1 MKYLHQEISQVL
13 TPPPFPIFSV
23 HAYDVSDK
31 LTDKLIHMLVVLQL
45 YTCFSRFKKNNR
57 TTLTAKKSCK
67 DSAETAA
74 CPLDWY
80 RQDHLQAAH

>member
-1 MKYLHQEISQVL
+1 MPV
-13 TPPPFPIFSV
+13 
-23 HAYDVSDK
+23 A
-31 LTDKLIHMLVVLQL
+31 LQL

-67 DSAETAA
+67 DSAETAV